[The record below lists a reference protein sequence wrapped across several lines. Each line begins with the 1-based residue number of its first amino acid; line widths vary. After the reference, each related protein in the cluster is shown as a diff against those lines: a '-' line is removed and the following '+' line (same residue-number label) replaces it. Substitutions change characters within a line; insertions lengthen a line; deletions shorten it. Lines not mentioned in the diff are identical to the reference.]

1 MSFWKAGIGG
11 MIGFTIGGPIGGILG
26 AIIGSKLSDK
36 DQIKPSNN
44 QRNQAAFFTALFA
57 CFAKIAKAD
66 GKVTQEEV
74 EKVDHFIKERF
85 KFPPDQRGFAI
96 QIFNHAKDDQN
107 SFQDYA
113 TQLVSLLPT
122 DKSALIMFYE
132 LLFELSMAD
141 GYLDPSEEKLLIE
154 AINIFKIDPEL
165 LTINKRKFGA
175 DISDAYVTLGVSGN
189 MSFKE
194 IKIAYQRKRK
204 EFHPDILLSKGLPE
218 ELLEKAKEKF
228 IEIQSAFE
236 EIEKQKDKL
245 N

>member
-36 DQIKPSNN
+36 EKIKPSNN

-74 EKVDHFIKERF
+74 KKVDHFIKERF

-107 SFQDYA
+107 SFRDYA
-113 TQLVSLLPT
+113 TQLVSLLPA
-122 DKSALIMFYE
+122 DKAALIMFYE

-175 DISDAYVTLGVSGN
+175 DISDAYATLGVSEN

-204 EFHPDILLSKGLPE
+204 EFHPDTLLSKGLPE

>member
-36 DQIKPSNN
+36 DQSKPSNN

-57 CFAKIAKAD
+57 CLAKIAKAD
-66 GKVTQEEV
+66 GKVTREEV
-74 EKVDHFIKERF
+74 DKVDHFIKERF

-96 QIFNHAKDDQN
+96 EIFNHAKDDPN

-113 TQLVSLLPT
+113 TQLSSILSS
-122 DKSALIMFYE
+122 DKPALIMFYE

-141 GYLDPSEEKLLIE
+141 GYLDPSEEKLLME
-154 AINIFKIDPEL
+154 AVSIFKIDPEL
-165 LTINKRKFGA
+165 FNINKQKFGA
-175 DISDAYVTLGVSGN
+175 NISDAYTVLGVSED

-204 EFHPDILLSKGLPE
+204 EFHPDTLLSKGLPE

-236 EIEKQKDKL
+236 DIEKQKNRL

>member
-1 MSFWKAGIGG
+1 MSFWKASLGG
-11 MIGFTIGGPIGGILG
+11 MIGFTLGGPIGGILG

-36 DQIKPSNN
+36 DQRKPSINE
-44 QRNQAAFFTALFA
+44 RNQAAFFAALFA

-66 GKVTQEEV
+66 GRVTREEV
-74 EKVDHFIKERF
+74 DKVDQFIKERF
-85 KFPPDQRGFAI
+85 KFPPDQRVFAI
-96 QIFNHAKDDQN
+96 DIFNHAKDDQN

-113 TQLVSLLPT
+113 SQLASLLSSNS
-122 DKSALIMFYE
+122 SALMMFYE

-141 GYLDPSEEKLLIE
+141 GYLDPAEEKLLVQALSIFNLDSSLFE
-154 AINIFKIDPEL
+154 AYKN
-165 LTINKRKFGA
+165 KFGA
-175 DISDAYVTLGVSGN
+175 NIADAYAVLGVHEDTP
-189 MSFKE
+189 FKE

-204 EFHPDILLSKGLPE
+204 EFHPDTLLSKGLPD

-228 IEIQSAFE
+228 IEIQTAFE

>member
-44 QRNQAAFFTALFA
+44 QKNQAAFFTALFA

-66 GKVTQEEV
+66 GKVTREEV

-107 SFQDYA
+107 SFRDYA

-122 DKSALIMFYE
+122 DKAALIMFYE

-175 DISDAYVTLGVSGN
+175 DISDAYATLGVSEN